1 MGGCTCSAMGG
12 DRRGCWGTCCMLRGW
27 LRRELCGW
35 CKESCWWRGGLIW
48 KAGGGEALMLGSMG
62 LEGRVRGRLGWGWP
76 R

>member
-1 MGGCTCSAMGG
+1 
-12 DRRGCWGTCCMLRGW
+12 MLMGW

-35 CKESCWWRGGLIW
+35 CKESCWCRGGLIW

-62 LEGRVRGRLGWGWP
+62 LEGRVLGRLGWP